1 MSSIDPNDRSGAI
14 DQRCPLAAFPLFQ
27 PLGHNSYDQLAS
39 CVRRWHISPGG
50 IIYSTGSRVIGLF
63 GIRAG
68 TVKILLQSQGGK
80 EIVLRHV
87 AAGEIFGETEL
98 FTGRERSAEAIAMT
112 ECDLVELK
120 RRDLMPVLERD
131 PRFCLRVLEFISER
145 LQAATDYIAEVSL
158 LDLRARLART
168 VLRQVKWPGGSP
180 LPRIA
185 IPQRELAE
193 IAGSSREYINRILK
207 EWERASIVRLDG
219 GSIHLLS
226 CDELARIAD
235 LL

>member
-1 MSSIDPNDRSGAI
+1 MLSIDPNNTSRAI
-14 DQRCPLAAFPLFQ
+14 DQRCLLAGFPLFQ
-27 PLGHNSYDQLAS
+27 PLGQDSYHQLAS
-39 CVRRWHISPGG
+39 CARRWHISAGG
-50 IIYSTGSRVIGLF
+50 IIYSAGSRVIGLF

-68 TVKILLQSQGGK
+68 TVKMVLQSSGGR

-87 AAGEIFGETEL
+87 APGEIFGETEL

-120 RRDLMPVLERD
+120 RRDLVPVLERD
-131 PRFCLRVLEFISER
+131 RRFSLRFLEFISER
-145 LQAATDYIAEVSL
+145 LQDATDYIAEVSL

-168 VLRQVKWPGGSP
+168 VLRQVKWPSGSP
-180 LPRIA
+180 LPTIA
-185 IPQRELAE
+185 LPQRELAE

-219 GSIHLLS
+219 GSIHLLC
-226 CDELARIAD
+226 CDRLAQIAA